1 LGCSALT
8 RQNFMISSLLLTII
22 LPIISHEKKNTL
34 VSNYL
39 TNLSLITLGGLIS
52 ILLFFIPFAKDDLK
66 NIFNLIFY
74 TPRDLFERENLI
86 ISQFYLIGHGLNL
99 YELEFK
105 ILPSFIY
112 FILASLGFIFLLKT
126 TEKKVRTLNL
136 FFFSS
141 LAGVILTNVGNSQH
155 LIQVSPFT
163 SLYFCYYIN
172 FAIKILSNKKY
183 YFYIKNIS
191 IFILCSFL
199 FVLFSN
205 QINNKPKF
213 DSQKIFNSL
222 YDYLSKNLKKNDT
235 IYINGISNN
244 LYWFLD
250 IYPPISIAHQSNI
263 DKNSYLE
270 KIYGKEFNSRFFYQK
285 IINEKP
291 NYLIL
296 NKNLENFFINHI
308 NSDDIKKFKEK
319 YILVNKFHKDEIK
332 YERLFRN
339 NYKKSIVENKITYLY
354 KKK

>member
-1 LGCSALT
+1 
-8 RQNFMISSLLLTII
+8 
-22 LPIISHEKKNTL
+22 
-34 VSNYL
+34 
-39 TNLSLITLGGLIS
+39 LGGLIS

-74 TPRDLFERENLI
+74 APRDLYERENLI
-86 ISQFYLIGHGLNL
+86 VSQIYLIGHGLNL
-99 YELEFK
+99 YKLEFK

-112 FILASLGFIFLLKT
+112 YIYTFLGFIFLLKSN
-126 TEKKVRTLNL
+126 EKKVRILNL

-141 LAGVILTNVGNSQH
+141 LTGVILTNIGNSQH
-155 LIQVSPFT
+155 LIQISPFA
-163 SLYFCYYIN
+163 SIYCCYCIN
-172 FAIKILSNKKY
+172 LTIKILYNKKY
-183 YFYIKNIS
+183 YFYIKNIFILVLYLF
-191 IFILCSFL
+191 IFIL
-199 FVLFSN
+199 FSN
-205 QINNKPKF
+205 EINNKQKL

-222 YDYLSKNLKKNDT
+222 YDYLSKNLKEKET

-244 LYWFLD
+244 LYWFFD

-270 KIYGKEFNSRFFYQK
+270 KIYGKEFNSTYFYQK

-308 NSDDIKKFKEK
+308 NLDDIKKFKKK
-319 YILVNKFHKDEIK
+319 YILVNKFYNDEIE

-339 NYKKSIVENKITYLY
+339 NYKKTKVQNKITYLY
-354 KKK
+354 KKNNHKN